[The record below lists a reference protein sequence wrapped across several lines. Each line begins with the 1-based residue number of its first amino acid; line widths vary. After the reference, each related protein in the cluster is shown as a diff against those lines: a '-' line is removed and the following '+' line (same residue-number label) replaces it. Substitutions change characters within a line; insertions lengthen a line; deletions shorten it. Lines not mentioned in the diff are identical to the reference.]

1 MTNAPARRLSVTP
14 PHQGAPDVV
23 EDRDDALS
31 LSGAVVVEDEEPGKK
46 GLPARAV
53 LNADGTVTLQLVK
66 PVVLTISKGGQERSE
81 TFAELTFR
89 ELTGADLRVVAQE
102 KDDMRRTI
110 MTLARATGTSSVV
123 MNVLFDR
130 MAQRD
135 VAGATEVISYFQE

>member
-1 MTNAPARRLSVTP
+1 MP
-14 PHQGAPDVV
+14 PDQGRPDVV
-23 EDRDDALS
+23 EDANEALS

-46 GLPARAV
+46 GLPARAT

-81 TFAELTFR
+81 TFSELTFR

-110 MTLARATGTSSVV
+110 MTLARATGTTSVV

-135 VAGATEVISYFQE
+135 VAGATEVIGYFQE

>member
-1 MTNAPARRLSVTP
+1 MGR
-14 PHQGAPDVV
+14 
-23 EDRDDALS
+23 ALS
-31 LSGAVVVEDEEPGKK
+31 NNLINLGIKNEVKKVLDDMNINYNLVEDEEPGKK